1 MLNVRKGYLATAHNK
16 VGSSRVTASFG
27 LCQAMVRSKVRRK
40 IKGLRGAFSPVSTTY
55 RSH

>member
-16 VGSSRVTASFG
+16 VGPPHVNCRLLLVSGNGVI
-27 LCQAMVRSKVRRK
+27 KRK
-40 IKGLRGAFSPVSTTY
+40 RKNKISQRYLFTNCTTY